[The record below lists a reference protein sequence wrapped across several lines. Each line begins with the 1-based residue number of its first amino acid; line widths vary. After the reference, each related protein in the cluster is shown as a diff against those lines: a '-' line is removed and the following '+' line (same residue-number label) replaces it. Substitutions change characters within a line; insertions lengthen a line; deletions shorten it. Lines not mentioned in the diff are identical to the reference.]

1 MRYRPFAHSGTAV
14 SALSLILTDTDRRRA
29 PQHWRGLVQ
38 AAFEV
43 GVNTF
48 EFHTPSDSLLEG
60 FAEAAEPLERR
71 LIFVGLRVAGD
82 RGREAMTA
90 SVDHVIA
97 RTGLGSLDLLTIE
110 ASGARSAEIIDEL
123 RTLKVARRARRIA
136 VAGDADATE
145 DLANSGLFDAL
156 VTPFNL
162 LSGWRERRLIRAA
175 GDRQLAIIGSD
186 PFPAETPDLIRNAR
200 QQQKKGGWFVKREA
214 LAGVGSYRFLA
225 DTPGWTAEQICL
237 GYALT
242 EPSLASVQMHLTEPK
257 LLPPLAAITERD
269 LPPAIGAQIEM
280 ARFSAE
286 QQGAAS
292 RRSA

>member
-1 MRYRPFAHSGTAV
+1 MRYRPFAHSGMAV
-14 SALSLILTDTDRRRA
+14 SALSLILADGDRRKPA
-29 PQHWRGLVQ
+29 QHWRGLLH
-38 AAFEV
+38 AAFEA

-48 EFHTPSDSLLEG
+48 EFHNPSDALLEG

-82 RGREAMTA
+82 RGRQAMAA
-90 SVDHVIA
+90 SVDQVIA
-97 RTGLGSLDLLTIE
+97 KTNLGSLDLLTIE
-110 ASGARSAEIIDEL
+110 ATGARSPEIVEEM
-123 RTLKVARRARRIA
+123 RALKFARRVRRIA
-136 VAGDADATE
+136 LAGDADAIE
-145 DLANSGLFDAL
+145 GIGEAGIFDAL

-175 GDRQLAIIGSD
+175 GDRQLAIIGCD

-200 QQQKKGGWFVKREA
+200 QQQKKGGWFVRREA
-214 LAGVGSYRFLA
+214 LAGVGSYRFLT

-242 EPSLASVQMHLTEPK
+242 EPSLASVQMNLAEARQ
-257 LLPPLAAITERD
+257 LPPLAAITERD

-286 QQGAAS
+286 QQGAAA